1 LLRGGYALF
10 LFGPT
15 CPMHSPEERRAPK
28 LRQRSNGSLYADFY
42 APERSPTR
50 KRVALGVV
58 LDEEL
63 NEPAE
68 EAPASVV
75 SRFYD
80 EYHDPYL
87 RGSYDPWEPQEKRER
102 VSLNEALD
110 RYIHRE
116 GITDNTRRTVR
127 VTLREFESDYVE
139 GSPMVAGVT
148 EADVKGYVYR
158 GDLSDSYQKSL
169 YSRLHAFFQ
178 WAQDEDLIDPGDN
191 PMEGLTKP
199 RVRDKTKSY
208 LQPDEWTALVEQI
221 EDEYREKVGRDGRK
235 GIKKNEL
242 IWILP
247 ILKFGT
253 ATGMRPTEIKNLR
266 VQDIDLETGRIHAPA
281 LEGNKGRG
289 RMVPMCILAEEIAL
303 DAMENKQ
310 PTDYLFS
317 GSRSETFCTRTLS
330 RNVKQRIKDADGVSD
345 DADLYTATRHTFASW
360 VAMLGYDIGTICK
373 VMGHSST
380 NVTEGYM
387 HVGPGMLDRN
397 MSERYRKF
405 ADKVGELGFFDH
417 AFGQGLKAAR

>member
-1 LLRGGYALF
+1 MR
-10 LFGPT
+10 
-15 CPMHSPEERRAPK
+15 SPK

-42 APERSPTR
+42 DPERSPVR

-58 LDEEL
+58 MNEEYDEPL
-63 NEPAE
+63 E

-87 RGSYDPWEPQEKRER
+87 RGSYDPWAPQERRER
-102 VSLNEALD
+102 VSLSEALD
-110 RYIHRE
+110 RYIERG
-116 GITDNTRRTVR
+116 GITDNTKRTIR
-127 VTLREFESDYVE
+127 VTLREFEADYVE
-139 GSPMVAGVT
+139 GSPMLSGVT

-158 GDLSDSYQKSL
+158 EDLSDSYRKSL

-178 WAQDEDLIDPGDN
+178 WAEEEGLIDADN
-191 PMEGLTKP
+191 DPMRDLSKP

-208 LQPDEWTALVEQI
+208 LKPSEWSALVKQI
-221 EDEYREKVGRDGRK
+221 EEEYREKVGRDGRK
-235 GIKKNEL
+235 GIKENEL

-266 VQDIDLETGRIHAPA
+266 VQDVDLETGRIHAPA

-303 DAMENKQ
+303 EAMEGKQ
-310 PTDYLFS
+310 GTDYLFS

-330 RNVKQRIKDADGVSD
+330 RNVKQRIKDAGEVSD

-360 VAMLGYDIGTICK
+360 LAMLGYDIGTICK

-380 NVTEGYM
+380 SVTEGYM

-397 MSERYRKF
+397 MSERYRRF
-405 ADKVGELGFFDH
+405 AEKVESLGFFDS
-417 AFGQGLKAAR
+417 AFGVGLKASR